1 MIKDSGIGFRNTGS
15 NSQELIKHF
24 NPSEIILKLSL
35 LFCFVFIKSG
45 FFSPEFYIQ
54 DWIDELLVTVPVA
67 CQGANVLIK
76 SPTAMMGIHV
86 AKSMRIPY
94 FRVFTMP
101 WTPTS
106 VSTHPFAVTSQ
117 PTRRERNRAP
127 VTLND
132 NSDVKHLPSVNTTA
146 PGSASKLSKV
156 MLTGEQELTNMPFL
170 YNFSEKI
177 APKPSDWDDRICIT
191 GYWFRDKQEKVD
203 QKEIKGKICP
213 DLQLFIQKARD
224 KGKKIIYIGFGS
236 PLQSPPKSQD
246 SPIHFV
252 GAVPHK

>member
-35 LFCFVFIKSG
+35 LFCFVFIKS
-45 FFSPEFYIQ
+45 
-54 DWIDELLVTVPVA
+54 DWIDELLVTVSVA

-106 VSTHPFAVTSQ
+106 VSTHPFAVTS
-117 PTRRERNRAP
+117 RE
-127 VTLND
+127 LG
-132 NSDVKHLPSVNTTA
+132 KY
-146 PGSASKLSKV
+146 
-156 MLTGEQELTNMPFL
+156 
-170 YNFSEKI
+170 YN
-177 APKPSDWDDRICIT
+177 
-191 GYWFRDKQEKVD
+191 QV
-203 QKEIKGKICP
+203 
-213 DLQLFIQKARD
+213 
-224 KGKKIIYIGFGS
+224 
-236 PLQSPPKSQD
+236 
-246 SPIHFV
+246 
-252 GAVPHK
+252 